1 MGIFIFTLLYYIF
14 ESRTF
19 NKSVSGQS
27 IMTDKF
33 NPLCMNKIQYFF
45 SGLLVT
51 AVFLLSS
58 CASSLPIKS
67 LPSQNYSERIKFLV
81 MHYTAID
88 YEKSVA
94 ALVDKGHVS
103 SHYLIPQTNDETY
116 TENELSIYQLVPESQ
131 RAWHAGKSYWQ
142 GRTELNDQS
151 IGIEIV
157 NVPQCRKL
165 ASTEGNTRAKIP
177 ESNDSKLCTFPD
189 FDPKQVELIIKLSKD
204 ILQRNPDISPTK
216 IVGHSDITPTRK
228 NDPGPRFPWQQ
239 LYQAGIGA
247 WYETDTVDKY
257 WQIFEQ
263 EKANTGLI
271 QAALKSYGYGVV
283 ETGELDAQTFD
294 TLSAFQMHF
303 VPWQVTGKA
312 DTKTVATLFALLEKY
327 FPKKATN
334 LLTRYERELTVTPT
348 VLLKQ
353 KRGQIDQRFPEVDR
367 STRALVNDRAIFK
380 SYQGAGEI
388 IIDNHNAFSADIY
401 INGQKIN
408 IKKQMQV
415 GQRYQYSLKRRT
427 KNGVNTL
434 KVDNIF
440 PEGASLNITIPF
452 PELQFTENTTDKRFL
467 HVDKQINDD
476 IAQGFPGAVLMVVKN
491 GKVIKNTAYG
501 YAKKYADGGEL
512 LASPIPMKTDTIFD
526 IASNTKMFATNLA
539 LMKLVSEGRLDTNKP
554 LSFYLPDYSG
564 AGRETRLVKDLLTHS
579 AGYGPQ
585 VRFFDKKNKLGKA
598 FYSQNSDKTKQLIL
612 TKVPFSIGRNTKHIY
627 SDTDFMLLGM
637 LVERIT
643 GKKLDQYAEFDI
655 YQPLG
660 LHNTVF
666 NPLTKGK
673 SKQQIA
679 ATEIQGT
686 TRGGRVDFENVRRY
700 VLQGEVH
707 DEKAFHSFSGV
718 AGHAGVFSTTSD
730 IAVLMQTLLN
740 RGGYGSTQVFDQS
753 VLDQFIK
760 PADTDGSYGL
770 GWRRNN
776 NGTLKWHFGP
786 YASPS
791 AYGHTGW
798 TGTVTVIDPEH
809 DLAIVLL
816 TNARHSLIEG
826 DDTQYTFKGKAF
838 ETGKYGSIISLVY
851 EAILADLS

>member
-1 MGIFIFTLLYYIF
+1 MKKKLFSFNSKNTKCFLVGQLLAC
-14 ESRTF
+14 
-19 NKSVSGQS
+19 V
-27 IMTDKF
+27 
-33 NPLCMNKIQYFF
+33 
-45 SGLLVT
+45 LLLT
-51 AVFLLSS
+51 S
-58 CASSLPIKS
+58 CSSLPIKS
-67 LPSQNYSERIKFLV
+67 LPSHNYSERIKFLV

-88 YEKSVA
+88 YEKSVQ
-94 ALVDKGHVS
+94 ALVEKGHVS

-116 TENELSIYQLVPESQ
+116 TENELNIYQLVPESQ

-165 ASTEGNTRAKIP
+165 AQVADETTTYIRENSE
-177 ESNDSKLCTFPD
+177 SKLCIFPD
-189 FDPKQVELIIKLSKD
+189 FDPKQVELIIKLSQD
-204 ILQRNPDISPTK
+204 ILKRNPDISPTQ

-283 ETGELDAQTFD
+283 ETGELDAQTLD

-303 VPWQVTGKA
+303 VPWKVTGQP
-312 DTKTVATLFALLEKY
+312 DSKTVATIFALLEKY
-327 FPKKATN
+327 FPKKATALLKRYKSELTAAPEV
-334 LLTRYERELTVTPT
+334 LLT
-348 VLLKQ
+348 Q
-353 KRGQIDQRFPEVDR
+353 KRGQVDQRFPEIDR
-367 STRALVNDRAIFK
+367 STRELVNDRTTFK
-380 SYQGAGEI
+380 SYRGSGEI
-388 IIDNHNAFSADIY
+388 IIDNNDALSADIY

-408 IKKQMQV
+408 IRERMEI
-415 GQRYQYSLKRRT
+415 GERYQYSLKRRT
-427 KNGVNTL
+427 INGVNTL

-440 PEGASLNITIPF
+440 PEGASLNIIIPF
-452 PELQFTENTTDKRFL
+452 PELEFNSKKQDKRFIN
-467 HVDKQINDD
+467 VDKQINAD
-476 IAQGFPGAVLMVVKN
+476 IEQGFPGAALMVIKD
-491 GKVIKNTAYG
+491 GKVIKSTAYG
-501 YAKKYADGGEL
+501 YAQKYGDGGEL
-512 LASPIPMKTDTIFD
+512 LASPVPMTTNTIFD
-526 IASNTKMFATNLA
+526 IASNTKMFATNFA

-554 LSFYLPDYSG
+554 LSYYLPDYSG
-564 AGRETRLVKDLLTHS
+564 SGRETRRVKDLLTHS

-585 VRFFDKKNKLGKA
+585 VRFFDKNNKLGRA

-612 TKVPFSIGRNTKHIY
+612 TKVPFSMGRNTKHIY

-637 LVERIT
+637 LIERIT
-643 GKKLDQYAEFDI
+643 GKSLDQYCEFDI
-655 YQPLG
+655 YQPLD
-660 LHNTVF
+660 LHNTLF

-673 SKQQIA
+673 SKKQIA
-679 ATEIQGT
+679 ATEIHGT
-686 TRGGRVDFENVRRY
+686 TRGGRVDFDNVRRY

-776 NGTLKWHFGP
+776 NGALKWHFGP

-816 TNARHSLIEG
+816 TNARHSLVEG
-826 DDTQYTFKGKAF
+826 DETHYTFKGKAF

-851 EAILADLS
+851 EAVLTGK